1 MSTTVTYPEADV
13 CNFVE
18 ALSHLTDARDNRGK
32 RHALAFVVAGV
43 VLAILS
49 GRSKVS
55 SIFRYLRNRIEWLRE
70 VTHSPDAGVVSRA
83 HLPRL
88 LARVDWV
95 ELNTLTDRHFGVQ
108 MELRAHHDWVAI
120 DGKVLRGTLA
130 SGDKQS
136 VVFAVSHASRTL
148 LAHAP
153 MQGSKAS
160 EIPVVRALL
169 THSQLETHKV
179 TLDAHHCNPQTTAQ
193 IHQAGGQY
201 VIQVKENQP
210 LLLTQCQH
218 VAATAVPL
226 GSQDECEKGHG
237 RLTTRE
243 GQCFDMRAL
252 SLAPRWSDS
261 GVHTLVV
268 MKRHTLTLTT
278 QKTTCETAYYISNQA
293 LNTDP
298 QAQAQAMELTGA
310 IRQHWHVESDN
321 WIRDVTFDE
330 DNVKTTS
337 ANQAQGMGCLRSVA
351 MRLLRRFNVK
361 NFQEALEDFADCPSR
376 FEALLRRVKFL

>member
-160 EIPVVRALL
+160 EIPVVRDLL
-169 THSQLETHKV
+169 THSQLEAHKV

-201 VIQVKENQP
+201 VIQGKENQP

-226 GSQDECEKGHG
+226 GSHDACEKGHG

-298 QAQAQAMELTGA
+298 QAQAMELTGA
-310 IRQHWHVESDN
+310 IRQHGHVESDN

-337 ANQAQGMGCLRSVA
+337 ANPAQGMGCLRSLA